1 MSSTQG
7 AGAAQPGDGEVFHW
21 NRANAAGGDECGGRA
36 ARGGDEVAGVED
48 RPRRA
53 LLEAELAQ
61 MVMSRAA
68 NLCICGTCE
77 SVRLGGKHGT

>member
-7 AGAAQPGDGEVFHW
+7 AGAAQPGDGGVFHL
-21 NRANAAGGDECGGRA
+21 NRANLAGVDEGGGRA
-36 ARGGDEVAGVED
+36 ARGGDEVAGDED

-61 MVMSRAA
+61 MVFGAIGISR
-68 NLCICGTCE
+68 
-77 SVRLGGKHGT
+77 RLRCFVSMC